1 MQEEMFVLLEQP
13 CRCKLTVSKNREI
26 VTALPLG
33 FTIHNQKP
41 RSQRENDLLMMVAVN
56 NGFRSVSC

>member
-1 MQEEMFVLLEQP
+1 MEKSVLLKKL
-13 CRCKLTVSKNREI
+13 CRCKLTVSKNHEI

-33 FTIHNQKP
+33 FTIHNEKSH
-41 RSQRENDLLMMVAVN
+41 SQRENDLLMMVAVN

>member
-1 MQEEMFVLLEQP
+1 MQVEKSVLLEQL
-13 CRCKLTVSKNREI
+13 CRGKLTVSKNCEI

-41 RSQRENDLLMMVAVN
+41 HLQRENDLLMMVAVN